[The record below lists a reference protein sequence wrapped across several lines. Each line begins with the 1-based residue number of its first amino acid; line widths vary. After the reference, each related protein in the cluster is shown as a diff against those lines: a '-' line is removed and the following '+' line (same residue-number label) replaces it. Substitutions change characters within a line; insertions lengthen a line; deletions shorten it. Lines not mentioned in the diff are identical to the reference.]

1 MKDVPSDMPPGMT
14 LAAMLPRADPHDAF
28 VSLRHASFEQLP
40 QGARVGTS
48 SLRRQCQLKY
58 ARPDLQLLTLR
69 GNVETRLRKL
79 QEDQYDAIILA
90 AAGLIRLGLEDRI
103 THRFDLPDFV
113 PAVGQG
119 IIGIEC
125 RADDAR
131 SIALVRAL
139 NDELAWQCCEA
150 ERAFALRLQGS
161 CQSPIA
167 GHATIAGG
175 RVQLRGVV
183 GSPDGQR
190 DLSRRAGRRSCRH
203 PRSRHGIGG
212 SPARRRCAWAARK
225 AETRSA
231 VIPKV
236 LPPLTD
242 LTVLV
247 TRPAAQCAV
256 LCEEIVRQ
264 GGNAIAFPAVAIEP
278 LAVQATV
285 ASVDYDL
292 IVFVSVN
299 AVEHGAR
306 HVTKGARTRIAAIGR
321 ATAAAL
327 AAAELAADIVPEAG
341 FTSEALLAH
350 PELQLTSG
358 ARVLIVRGAGGR
370 ELLKET
376 FVGAWHGSRDARG
389 LPARTP
395 GCRCSPARRGRSA
408 LVGRR
413 HRRGDR
419 DQHRDPGEPAGDAHG
434 ARTTTVK

>member
-1 MKDVPSDMPPGMT
+1 MSAASAPLRIATRQSRLALWQAQHVATRLGEAHPGLAVELVPMTTQGDRILDRSLAQVGGKGLFIKELEIAITEGRADIAVHSMKDVPTDMPPGMT

-28 VSLRHASFEQLP
+28 VSLRHASFNQLP

-167 GHATIAGG
+167 GHATIASG

-183 GSPDGQR
+183 GSPDG
-190 DLSRRAGRRSCRH
+190 
-203 PRSRHGIGG
+203 
-212 SPARRRCAWAARK
+212 K
-225 AETRSA
+225 
-231 VIPKV
+231 
-236 LPPLTD
+236 
-242 LTVLV
+242 
-247 TRPAAQCAV
+247 
-256 LCEEIVRQ
+256 EIYRGVQ
-264 GGNAIAFPAVAIEP
+264 DGAVADIH
-278 LAVQATV
+278 AVGT
-285 ASVDYDL
+285 
-292 IVFVSVN
+292 
-299 AVEHGAR
+299 
-306 HVTKGARTRIAAIGR
+306 
-321 ATAAAL
+321 AL
-327 AAAELAADIVPEAG
+327 ADR
-341 FTSEALLAH
+341 LLDA
-350 PELQLTSG
+350 G
-358 ARVLIVRGAGGR
+358 ARVLLEKLRLAQ
-370 ELLKET
+370 
-376 FVGAWHGSRDARG
+376 
-389 LPARTP
+389 P
-395 GCRCSPARRGRSA
+395 
-408 LVGRR
+408 
-413 HRRGDR
+413 
-419 DQHRDPGEPAGDAHG
+419 
-434 ARTTTVK
+434 